1 MNEFTE
7 TVITKACID
16 IIHTNANAK
25 GTVSWFSVCAL
36 IKMLFSA
43 GTSCII
49 YVGYM
54 IMS

>member
-7 TVITKACID
+7 TIITKACID
-16 IIHTNANAK
+16 IIHTNALK
-25 GTVSWFSVCAL
+25 GTVSWFSICAL
-36 IKMLFSA
+36 IKMLFSG